1 MAQLSLVKTLSHLQE
16 EQKNSHIYLEIG
28 NLRLL
33 RGSLTEF
40 VGKQSTGKTSLA
52 YMLLAALT
60 QRGEICAMVD
70 LNNGFNPRCA
80 ESSDMVLENLLWI
93 RCGGNIE
100 HAFKAVDH
108 LIQAKNFGLI
118 WLDLNDHLFED
129 LHFIPS
135 SYWYRFRTRIKE
147 SQTLLIVT
155 ANRPLLGAASSQSY
169 LLGEQR
175 TVWSGGGHF
184 KLIKELQV
192 DLNTKKPFFI
202 KPALLKIE
210 ARY

>member
-16 EQKNSHIYLEIG
+16 EQKNSQIYLEIA

-52 YMLLAALT
+52 YLLLAALT
-60 QRGEICAMVD
+60 QKGEICAIVD

-80 ESSDMVLENLLWI
+80 ENSDVILEDLLWI
-93 RCGGNIE
+93 KCGGNIE

-118 WLDLNDHLFED
+118 WLDLSDHLFED

-155 ANRPLLGAASSQSY
+155 ANQPLLGAASSQSY
-169 LLGEQR
+169 LLSTHQIG
-175 TVWSGGGHF
+175 WSGAGCF
-184 KLIKELQV
+184 KLIKDLQI

-202 KPALLKIE
+202 KPELLKIE